1 MNKLFIIILLG
12 ILPSVIFSQ
21 SKKITL
27 NEAISL
33 SQKQSPDYKRNLNT
47 NQASYWRYKNY
58 KARFLPQFRLDAT
71 LPEFSNS
78 VKRQTNDAGQDV
90 FVNQNQLLLA
100 GGLSLSQNISL
111 TGGTLSLYSN
121 LEKVDLFGNNDITN
135 YSVVPFSIR
144 YNQSSLFY
152 NSFKWDKKIEP
163 LIYEE
168 SKRDFIEKMEAI
180 SINTCRR
187 YFSLLKAQ
195 MQLNIAVKNL
205 SNQDTL
211 YQISQGRFKMGKIAE
226 NELLQMELS
235 LLNSRNNVTSN
246 TIELKRTS
254 QNIARYLELETENIE
269 LEVPEELALFEVDIN
284 KAIEEAQSNRKAVI
298 EFRRK
303 RLQSENDLARAK
315 GSNRLEM
322 NLSANIGVSQF
333 GNDFD
338 NLFNNYNKQQY
349 ISVRFGIPIFDWGVS
364 KSERKMAEANLDL
377 TNNDINQ
384 EKQEFEQ
391 EIYLHVLNW
400 SSKRDFL
407 ITAQK
412 AKEIAEK
419 SYDITKKRYVLG
431 KVTITDLNISQEKKD
446 QAIVK
451 YLDSLEAFWI
461 DYYTLRQLTLYDFL
475 NDKKIAA
482 EDIVYN

>member
-1 MNKLFIIILLG
+1 MKKLFIIIILG
-12 ILPSVIFSQ
+12 ILPSIIFSQ

-27 NEAISL
+27 SQAISMA
-33 SQKQSPDYKRNLNT
+33 QKQSPDYKRNLNA
-47 NQASYWRYKNY
+47 NQESYWRYKNY
-58 KARFLPQFRLDAT
+58 KARFLPQLRLDAT

-78 VKRQTNDAGQDV
+78 IKRQPNDAGQDV
-90 FVNQNQLLLA
+90 FVNQNQLVLA

-111 TGGTLSLYSN
+111 TGGTLSLSSN

-144 YNQSSLFY
+144 YNQNSLFY
-152 NSFKWDKKIEP
+152 NSFKWEKKIEP

-168 SKRDFIEKMEAI
+168 SKRDFVEKMEAI

-195 MQLNIAVKNL
+195 MQLNIAEQNL

-235 LLNSRNNVTSN
+235 LLNSKNNVTSN
-246 TIELKRTS
+246 TIEFKRTS
-254 QNIARYLELETENIE
+254 QNMSRYLVLDTENIE
-269 LEVPEELALFEVDIN
+269 LEVPEDLALFEVDAN
-284 KAIEEAQSNRKAVI
+284 KAIEEAKSNRKAVI

-303 RLQSENDLARAK
+303 RLQSENNLARAK
-315 GSNRLEM
+315 GNNRLQM
-322 NLSANIGVSQF
+322 NLNANIGVSQF
-333 GNDFD
+333 GNNFD

-349 ISVRFGIPIFDWGVS
+349 VSVRFGIPIFDWGVS

-377 TNNDINQ
+377 TNNDIEQ
-384 EKQEFEQ
+384 DKQEFEQ

-400 SSKRDFL
+400 SSKRNFL

-419 SYDITKKRYVLG
+419 SYEITKKRYVLG
-431 KVTITDLNISQEKKD
+431 KVTITDLNRNQEKKD
-446 QAIVK
+446 QAIVR
-451 YLDSLEAFWI
+451 YLNSLEAFWV
-461 DYYTLRQLTLYDFL
+461 DYYTLRQLTLYDFI
-475 NDKKIAA
+475 NDKKIEA
-482 EDIVYN
+482 EVIVYN